1 MNCCFPFIN
10 EPLPYGYE
18 DLEPCIDGKT
28 MYLHHQKH
36 LQSYID
42 NLNRLIEK
50 NPVLKKW
57 NLQELLTSWCR
68 LPCYLQEPV
77 RRNAGGVYNHRFYF
91 EGMIAIRDREAEDFG
106 REETWGNPVKREIEG
121 AFGGSGD
128 FRNRFKTA
136 ALSVFG
142 SGYAWLVWE
151 KGNFKIVTSVNQNTP
166 DLSRQLPLLNVD
178 VWEHAYY
185 LKHDNDRSMYLE
197 NWFRLINW
205 NQVQLRLRE
214 GMSGRR
220 ALGKMAE

>member
-1 MNCCFPFIN
+1 M
-10 EPLPYGYE
+10 
-18 DLEPCIDGKT
+18 
-28 MYLHHQKH
+28 
-36 LQSYID
+36 
-42 NLNRLIEK
+42 
-50 NPVLKKW
+50 
-57 NLQELLTSWCR
+57 
-68 LPCYLQEPV
+68 
-77 RRNAGGVYNHRFYF
+77 
-91 EGMIAIRDREAEDFG
+91 AET
-106 REETWGNPVKREIEG
+106 E
-121 AFGGSGD
+121 D

-185 LKHDNDRSMYLE
+185 LKHYNDRSMYLE